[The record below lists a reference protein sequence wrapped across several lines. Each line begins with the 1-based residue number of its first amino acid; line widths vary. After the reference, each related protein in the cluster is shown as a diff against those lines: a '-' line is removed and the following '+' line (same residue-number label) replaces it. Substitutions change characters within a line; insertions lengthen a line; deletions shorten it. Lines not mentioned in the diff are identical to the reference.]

1 MQKEYKWVSFF
12 TEGKFVVQEKKAWT
26 SQVFREEK
34 IKYSLVK
41 WVFKIDSIIFDI
53 LEDNMEALMAFEG
66 FVSLIKTNLA
76 YKEALLNY
84 ESVYNLKKFKFT
96 DISTD
101 SAIFMFRNIV
111 EK

>member
-1 MQKEYKWVSFF
+1 
-12 TEGKFVVQEKKAWT
+12 
-26 SQVFREEK
+26 
-34 IKYSLVK
+34 
-41 WVFKIDSIIFDI
+41 
-53 LEDNMEALMAFEG
+53 MAFEG